1 MKAYFER
8 QINWVMLILCVLCI
22 ISYIFSPTRNDYMG
36 LNFILPMI
44 FPLLFGCKTDTYIDD
59 THITIV
65 YGVGLSK
72 RKIAIDKI
80 YNLSIVKLK
89 WYQGFSKYAI
99 DLKFRGS
106 KEINQTARIES
117 KDVERLKQ
125 AIEARL

>member
-8 QINWVMLILCVLCI
+8 QINWGILALCVPI
-22 ISYIFSPTRNDYMG
+22 IVWILSPIGRFSV
-36 LNFILPMI
+36 ILPLI
-44 FPLLFGCKTDTYIDD
+44 YPLLFHCKIDTHIDD

-72 RKIAIDKI
+72 KIIAINKI

-106 KEINQTARIES
+106 KEMNQTARIES

-125 AIEARL
+125 AIEARM